1 MEQTQGIAV
10 GQARPLDRPPSRPA
24 PREAARRGRV
34 ARSLPVRPPSAEAVL
49 RVLRRLI
56 VPVAL
61 LVLWQVVVERG
72 VYSRAQLPAPLDVW
86 RAAQQLES
94 IDQLGIHLRISIER
108 VAWGFAWGGLVAIA
122 LGLLVGLSRWAE
134 ELLSPTLQAIRAI
147 PSLAWVPLFVLWMG
161 IDERPKITLI
171 AVGAFFPIYT
181 NLVGG
186 IRQTDRKLVEAATA
200 YGMRGLTLA
209 REVLLPAALPS
220 LFTGLRLGLAQA
232 WLFLVAAELIGASSG
247 LGFLLLDGQNS
258 GRADIIVLSIILLAL
273 LGKGTDSLL
282 QLVERR
288 LLRWTDTYR
297 G

>member
-1 MEQTQGIAV
+1 VQTERSGLPLPSGAAV
-10 GQARPLDRPPSRPA
+10 V
-24 PREAARRGRV
+24 RV
-34 ARSLPVRPPSAEAVL
+34 A
-49 RVLRRLI
+49 RRLI
-56 VPVAL
+56 VPIAL
-61 LVLWQVVVERG
+61 LVLWHVIVERG

-86 RAAQQLES
+86 RAGRQLES
-94 IDQLGIHLRISIER
+94 IDQLGIHLRVSIER
-108 VAWGFAWGGLVAIA
+108 VAWGFAWGGLFAIG

-134 ELLSPTLQAIRAI
+134 EMLSPTLQAIRAI

-181 NLVGG
+181 NLFDG

-200 YGMRGLTLA
+200 YGMRGFTLA

-232 WLFLVAAELIGASSG
+232 WLFLVAAELIGASRG
-247 LGFLLLDGQNS
+247 LGFLLVDGQNS
-258 GRADIIVLSIILLAL
+258 GRADIIVMSIIFLAL
-273 LGKGTDSLL
+273 IGKGTDSLL